1 MISDKIKS
9 ILKTIPTDPG
19 VYRYYDDK
27 GEIIYVGKA
36 KNLKRRVHSYFN
48 KQQQSRKVSV
58 LVSRIADIRFTVVNS
73 EMEALLL
80 ENNFIKQYKP
90 RYNILLKDDKTYPWI
105 CIKNERFPRVF
116 LTRKKVND
124 GSTYFG
130 PYPSVMTAKTLL
142 EMLRQ
147 LYPIRNCKLILK
159 EENIKNN
166 HYRPC
171 LEYHVGNCKAPCDG
185 SVDEEEYDSMIIN
198 IKKVIKGNIQEVL
211 RDMKSKMMAYA
222 AKLEFE
228 QAQVIKDKYDLLENY
243 HAKSVVCSNTAYD
256 MEVFSFEDADNSFY
270 VNYMKIVEGA
280 IIQSHSLEIK
290 RKLEESPEE
299 LLSIAI
305 VEIHQ
310 MNSDEEADAFD
321 ASLHEDCKDT
331 LNVSIDTEADALN
344 VSTIMQNAESK
355 INRNIKE
362 IIVPIELNINIEGV
376 RFTIP
381 QRGEKREILE
391 LSQRNAK
398 QYRLEVEKLRTLVD
412 PERHTKRILSQM
424 KEDLKL
430 PVLPEV
436 IECFDNSN
444 FQGDYAVAAMTQFV
458 NAKPNKSGYR
468 HFNIKTV
475 EGPNDFAS
483 MEEIIYRRYSRLLNE
498 NQRLPDLIVVDGG
511 KGQLSSA
518 VKILQQL
525 GLYGKISIIGIAEK
539 LEEIYFPGDSIP
551 LYIDK
556 RSETLKVIQH
566 IRDEAHRFGIT
577 HHRKKFEKGFI
588 HSELNDIK
596 GIGKQT
602 AEKLM
607 LELKSVK
614 NIKDASLETLEGIIG
629 KAKAKIVWEYYWSTK
644 NVH

>member
-1 MISDKIKS
+1 MTISDKIKS

-58 LVSRIADIRFTVVNS
+58 LVSRIDDIRFTVVNS

-105 CIKNERFPRVF
+105 CIKNEKFPRVF

-147 LYPIRNCKLILK
+147 LYPIRNCKLILRQ
-159 EENIKNN
+159 ENINN
-166 HYRPC
+166 GHYRPC
-171 LEYHVGNCKAPCDG
+171 LEYHIGNCKAPCDG
-185 SVDEEEYDSMIIN
+185 SISEDDYNEMIYN
-198 IKKVIKGNIQEVL
+198 VKKVIKGNIQEVL
-211 RDMKSKMMAYA
+211 RDMKSKMMAHA

-228 QAQVIKDKYDLLENY
+228 QAQDIKDKYDLLENY
-243 HAKSVVCSNTAYD
+243 HAKSVVCSNTAHD
-256 MEVFSFEDADNSFY
+256 MEVFSFEDADASFY
-270 VNYMKIVEGA
+270 INYMKIVEGA

-290 RKLEESPEE
+290 RKLEETPEE
-299 LLSIAI
+299 LLSMAI
-305 VEIHQ
+305 IEIHQ
-310 MNSDEEADAFD
+310 MNAGTDSDTD
-321 ASLHEDCKDT
+321 SH
-331 LNVSIDTEADALN
+331 
-344 VSTIMQNAESK
+344 
-355 INRNIKE
+355 INKGKKNRE
-362 IIVPIELNINIEGV
+362 IIVPIELDIDIEGV
-376 RFTIP
+376 RFTVP
-381 QRGEKREILE
+381 QRGEKFEILE

-398 QYRLEVEKLRTLVD
+398 QYRLEMEKLRTLVD
-412 PERHTKRILSQM
+412 PERHTKRILNQM

-525 GLYGKISIIGIAEK
+525 GLFGKISIIGIAEK

-596 GIGKQT
+596 GIGKPT

-614 NIKDASLETLEGIIG
+614 NIKEASIETLEAIVG
-629 KAKAKIVWEYYWSTK
+629 KAKAKIVWEYFRSI
-644 NVH
+644 

>member
-1 MISDKIKS
+1 MNDKVKS

-19 VYRYYDDK
+19 VYRYYDEK

-36 KNLKRRVHSYFN
+36 KNLKRRVSSYFN
-48 KQQQSRKVSV
+48 KQQQSGKVKV
-58 LVSRIADIRFTVVNS
+58 LVSRIADIKFTVVNN

-105 CIKNERFPRVF
+105 CVKNERFPRVF

-124 GSTYFG
+124 GSIYFG

-159 EENIKNN
+159 EEYINN
-166 HYRPC
+166 GHYRPC
-171 LEYHVGNCKAPCDG
+171 LEYHIGNCKAPCDG
-185 SVDEEEYDSMIIN
+185 SISEDDYRQMILN
-198 IKKVIKGNIQEVL
+198 VKKVIKGNIHEVL
-211 RDMKSKMMAYA
+211 KDMKTQMMDHASR
-222 AKLEFE
+222 LEFE
-228 QAQVIKDKYDLLENY
+228 KAQVIKDKYDLLENY
-243 HAKSVVCSNTAYD
+243 HAKSVVCSNTIFD
-256 MEVFSFEDADNSFY
+256 IEVFSFEDAGNSFY

-280 IIQSHSLEIK
+280 IIQSHSFEIK
-290 RKLEESPEE
+290 RKLDETAEE
-299 LLSIAI
+299 LMSIAI
-305 VEIHQ
+305 IEVRQ
-310 MNSDEEADAFD
+310 M
-321 ASLHEDCKDT
+321 
-331 LNVSIDTEADALN
+331 
-344 VSTIMQNAESK
+344 MES
-355 INRNIKE
+355 RNIKE
-362 IIVPIELNINIEGV
+362 IIVPVELDINIEGV
-376 RFTIP
+376 KFTVP
-381 QRGEKREILE
+381 QRGEKLDILQ

-398 QYRLEVEKLRTLVD
+398 QYRIETEKLRTLVD
-412 PERHTKRILSQM
+412 PERHTKRILNQM
-424 KEDLKL
+424 KDDLNL
-430 PVLPEV
+430 PVIPEV

-444 FQGDYAVAAMTQFV
+444 FHGDYAVAAMTQFV

-483 MEEIIYRRYSRLLNE
+483 MEEIIYRRYKRLLDE
-498 NQRLPDLIVVDGG
+498 EQRLPDLIVVDGG

-525 GLYGKISIIGIAEK
+525 ELYGKISIIGIAEK

-607 LELKSVK
+607 LELKSVN
-614 NIKDASLETLEGIIG
+614 NIKDASLESLEKIVG
-629 KAKAKIVWEYYWSTK
+629 KAKAKIVWEYFNKTSAE
-644 NVH
+644 

>member
-58 LVSRIADIRFTVVNS
+58 LVSRIDDIRFTVVNS

-105 CIKNERFPRVF
+105 CIKNEKFPRVF

-124 GSTYFG
+124 GSIYFG

-147 LYPIRNCKLILK
+147 LYPIRNCKLILRQ
-159 EENIKNN
+159 ENIKNG

-171 LEYHVGNCKAPCDG
+171 LEYHIGNCKAPCDG
-185 SVDEEEYDSMIIN
+185 SVSEDDYNEMIYN
-198 IKKVIKGNIQEVL
+198 VKKVIKGNIQEVL
-211 RDMKSKMMAYA
+211 RDMKSKMMAHA

-228 QAQVIKDKYDLLENY
+228 QAQAIKDKYDLLENY
-243 HAKSVVCSNTAYD
+243 HAKSVVCSNTAHD
-256 MEVFSFEDADNSFY
+256 MEVFSFEDADASFY
-270 VNYMKIVEGA
+270 INYMKIVEGA

-290 RKLEESPEE
+290 RKLEETPEE
-299 LLSIAI
+299 LLSMAI
-305 VEIHQ
+305 IEIHQ
-310 MNSDEEADAFD
+310 MNAGTDSDTD
-321 ASLHEDCKDT
+321 SH
-331 LNVSIDTEADALN
+331 
-344 VSTIMQNAESK
+344 
-355 INRNIKE
+355 INKGKKNRE
-362 IIVPIELNINIEGV
+362 IIVPIELDIDIEGV
-376 RFTIP
+376 RFTVP
-381 QRGEKREILE
+381 QRGEKFEILE

-398 QYRLEVEKLRTLVD
+398 QYRLEMEKLRTLVD
-412 PERHTKRILSQM
+412 PERHTKRILNQM

-525 GLYGKISIIGIAEK
+525 GLFGKISIIGIAEK

-614 NIKDASLETLEGIIG
+614 NIKEASIETLEAIVG
-629 KAKAKIVWEYYWSTK
+629 KAKAKIVWNYFQE
-644 NVH
+644 NNL

>member
-1 MISDKIKS
+1 MNNSDKIKS

-36 KNLKRRVHSYFN
+36 KNLKRRVSSYFN
-48 KQQQSRKVSV
+48 KQQSGKVKV
-58 LVSRIADIRFTVVNS
+58 LVSRIADIKFIVVDN

-80 ENNFIKQYKP
+80 ENNMIKQYKP
-90 RYNILLKDDKTYPWI
+90 RYNIMLKDDKTYPWI
-105 CIKNERFPRVF
+105 CVKNERFPRVY

-124 GSTYFG
+124 GSIYFG
-130 PYPSVMTAKTLL
+130 PYPSVMTARTLL

-159 EENIKNN
+159 EENINN
-166 HYRPC
+166 GHYRPC
-171 LEYHVGNCKAPCDG
+171 LEYHIGNCKAPCDG
-185 SVDEEEYDSMIIN
+185 SISEDDYREMIQN
-198 IKKVIKGNIQEVL
+198 IKRVIKGNIHEVL
-211 RDMKSKMMAYA
+211 KDMKAQMMDHASR
-222 AKLEFE
+222 LEFE
-228 QAQVIKDKYDLLENY
+228 QAQVIKDKYDILENY
-243 HAKSVVCSNTAYD
+243 HAKSVVCSNSLFD
-256 MEVFSFEDADNSFY
+256 MEVFSYEDADNSFY

-280 IIQSHSLEIK
+280 IIQSHSFELK
-290 RKLEESPEE
+290 RKLDESVEE
-299 LLSIAI
+299 LLSMAI
-305 VEIHQ
+305 VEIRQ
-310 MNSDEEADAFD
+310 M
-321 ASLHEDCKDT
+321 
-331 LNVSIDTEADALN
+331 
-344 VSTIMQNAESK
+344 MESH
-355 INRNIKE
+355 NIKE
-362 IIVPIELNINIEGV
+362 IIVSTELDIKLEGV
-376 RFTIP
+376 KFTIP
-381 QRGEKREILE
+381 QRGEKLDILE

-398 QYRLEVEKLRTLVD
+398 QYRLDTEKLRTLVD
-412 PERHTKRILSQM
+412 PERHTKRILNQM
-424 KEDLKL
+424 KDDLNL

-483 MEEIIYRRYSRLLNE
+483 MEEIIYRRYKRLLDE
-498 NQRLPDLIVVDGG
+498 EQRLPDLIVVDGG

-525 GLYGKISIIGIAEK
+525 GLFGKISIIGIAEK

-577 HHRKKFEKGFI
+577 HHRKKFEKGFL

-614 NIKDASLETLEGIIG
+614 NIKEASLETLENIIG
-629 KAKAKIVWEYYWSTK
+629 KAKAKIVKEYFDKPSAE
-644 NVH
+644 

>member
-1 MISDKIKS
+1 MRLYVRLYKNMNIADKIKS

-19 VYRYYDDK
+19 VYQYFDDK

-36 KNLKRRVHSYFN
+36 KNLKRRVSSYFN
-48 KQQQSRKVSV
+48 KQQQSGKVKV
-58 LVSRIADIRFTVVNS
+58 LVSRIDDIKFTVVAN

-105 CIKNERFPRVF
+105 CVKNERFPRVF

-124 GSTYFG
+124 GSIYFG

-142 EMLRQ
+142 EILRQ
-147 LYPIRNCKLILK
+147 LYPIRNCKLVLK
-159 EENIKNN
+159 EENIRNG

-171 LEYHVGNCKAPCDG
+171 LEYHIGNCKAPCDG
-185 SVDEEEYDSMIIN
+185 SIDEEEYREMILN
-198 IKKVIKGNIQEVL
+198 VKKVIKGNINEVL
-211 RDMKSKMMAYA
+211 RDMKSQMMAHA

-243 HAKSVVCSNTAYD
+243 HAKSVVCSNTIFD
-256 MEVFSFEDADNSFY
+256 MEVFSFDDTGASFY

-280 IIQSHSLEIK
+280 IIQSHSIEMK
-290 RKLEESPEE
+290 RKLDETPEE

-310 MNSDEEADAFD
+310 M
-321 ASLHEDCKDT
+321 
-331 LNVSIDTEADALN
+331 
-344 VSTIMQNAESK
+344 MES
-355 INRNIKE
+355 NNIKE
-362 IIVPIELNINIEGV
+362 ILVPIELDIKIEGV
-376 RFTIP
+376 RFTVP
-381 QRGEKREILE
+381 QRGEKYEILE
-391 LSQRNAK
+391 LSRRNAK
-398 QYRLEVEKLRTLVD
+398 QYRLETEKLKTLVD
-412 PERHTKRILSQM
+412 PERHTKRILNQM
-424 KEDLKL
+424 KEDLRL

-483 MEEIIYRRYSRLLNE
+483 MEEILYRRYSRLLNE

-518 VKILQQL
+518 VKVLQKL

-577 HHRKKFEKGFI
+577 HHRKKFEKGFL

-614 NIKDASLETLEGIIG
+614 NIKEADLETLEKIIG
-629 KAKAKIVWEYYWSTK
+629 KAKGKVVWEYFRT
-644 NVH
+644 NPVR

>member
-9 ILKTIPTDPG
+9 ILKTIPNDPG
-19 VYRYYDDK
+19 VYQYFDEK

-36 KNLKRRVHSYFN
+36 KNLKRRVSSYFN

-58 LVSRIADIRFTVVNS
+58 LVSRIADIKFTVVAN

-105 CIKNERFPRVF
+105 CIKNEKFPRVF

-124 GSTYFG
+124 GSIYFG

-147 LYPIRNCKLILK
+147 LYPIRNCKLILRQ
-159 EENIKNN
+159 ENIKNG

-171 LEYHVGNCKAPCDG
+171 LEYHIGNCKAPCDG
-185 SVDEEEYDSMIIN
+185 SISEDDYNEMIHN
-198 IKKVIKGNIQEVL
+198 VKKVIKGNIQEVL
-211 RDMKSKMMAYA
+211 RDMKSQMMAHA

-243 HAKSVVCSNTAYD
+243 HAKSVVCSNTAHD
-256 MEVFSFEDADNSFY
+256 MEVFSFEDADASFY
-270 VNYMKIVEGA
+270 INYMKIVEGA
-280 IIQSHSLEIK
+280 IIQSHSIEMK
-290 RKLEESPEE
+290 RKLDETPEE

-310 MNSDEEADAFD
+310 M
-321 ASLHEDCKDT
+321 
-331 LNVSIDTEADALN
+331 
-344 VSTIMQNAESK
+344 MES
-355 INRNIKE
+355 NNIKE
-362 IIVPIELNINIEGV
+362 IIVPIDIDIKIEGV
-376 RFTIP
+376 KFTIP
-381 QRGEKREILE
+381 QRGEKFEILE

-412 PERHTKRILSQM
+412 PERHTKRILNQM
-424 KEDLKL
+424 KEDLRL

-525 GLYGKISIIGIAEK
+525 GLFGKISIIGIAEK

-614 NIKDASLETLEGIIG
+614 NIKEASLETLEKIIG
-629 KAKAKIVWEYYWSTK
+629 KAKAKVVWEYF
-644 NVH
+644 NN

>member
-1 MISDKIKS
+1 MTISDKIKS

-90 RYNILLKDDKTYPWI
+90 RYNILLKDDKTYPWV
-105 CIKNERFPRVF
+105 CIKNEKFPRVF

-130 PYPSVMTAKTLL
+130 PYPSVITAKTLL

-147 LYPIRNCKLILK
+147 LYPIRNCKLILRQ
-159 EENIKNN
+159 ENINN
-166 HYRPC
+166 GHYRPC
-171 LEYHVGNCKAPCDG
+171 LEYHIGNCKAPCDG
-185 SVDEEEYDSMIIN
+185 SISEDDYNEMIYN
-198 IKKVIKGNIQEVL
+198 VKKVIKGNIQEVL
-211 RDMKSKMMAYA
+211 RDMKSKMMAHA

-243 HAKSVVCSNTAYD
+243 HAKSVVCSNTAHD
-256 MEVFSFEDADNSFY
+256 MEVFSFEDADASFY
-270 VNYMKIVEGA
+270 INYMKIVEGA

-290 RKLEESPEE
+290 RKLEETPEE
-299 LLSIAI
+299 LLSMAI
-305 VEIHQ
+305 IEIHQ
-310 MNSDEEADAFD
+310 MNAGTDSDTD
-321 ASLHEDCKDT
+321 SH
-331 LNVSIDTEADALN
+331 
-344 VSTIMQNAESK
+344 
-355 INRNIKE
+355 INKGKKNRE
-362 IIVPIELNINIEGV
+362 IIIPIELDINIEGV
-376 RFTIP
+376 RFTVP
-381 QRGEKREILE
+381 QRGEKFEILE

-398 QYRLEVEKLRTLVD
+398 QYRLEMEKLRTLVD
-412 PERHTKRILSQM
+412 PERHTKRILNQM

-525 GLYGKISIIGIAEK
+525 GLFGKISIIGIAEK

-614 NIKDASLETLEGIIG
+614 NIKEASIETLESIVG
-629 KAKAKIVWEYYWSTK
+629 KAKAKIVWEHFK
-644 NVH
+644 GVL

>member
-1 MISDKIKS
+1 MNNSDKIKS

-36 KNLKRRVHSYFN
+36 KNLKRRVSSYFN
-48 KQQQSRKVSV
+48 KQQSGKVKV
-58 LVSRIADIRFTVVNS
+58 LVSRIADIKFIVVDN

-80 ENNFIKQYKP
+80 ENNMIKQYKP
-90 RYNILLKDDKTYPWI
+90 RYNIMLKDDKTYPWI
-105 CIKNERFPRVF
+105 CVKNERFPRVY

-124 GSTYFG
+124 GSIYFG
-130 PYPSVMTAKTLL
+130 PYPSVMTARTLL

-159 EENIKNN
+159 EENINN
-166 HYRPC
+166 GHYRPC
-171 LEYHVGNCKAPCDG
+171 LEYHIGNCKAPCDG
-185 SVDEEEYDSMIIN
+185 SISEDDYREMIQN
-198 IKKVIKGNIQEVL
+198 IKRVIKGNIQEVL
-211 RDMKSKMMAYA
+211 KDMKAQMMDHASR
-222 AKLEFE
+222 LEFE
-228 QAQVIKDKYDLLENY
+228 QAQVIKDKYDILENY
-243 HAKSVVCSNTAYD
+243 HAKSVVCSNSLFD
-256 MEVFSFEDADNSFY
+256 MEVFSYEDAGNSFY

-280 IIQSHSLEIK
+280 IIQSHSFELK
-290 RKLEESPEE
+290 RKLDESVEE
-299 LLSIAI
+299 LLSMAI
-305 VEIHQ
+305 VEIRQ
-310 MNSDEEADAFD
+310 M
-321 ASLHEDCKDT
+321 
-331 LNVSIDTEADALN
+331 
-344 VSTIMQNAESK
+344 MESH
-355 INRNIKE
+355 NIKE
-362 IIVPIELNINIEGV
+362 IIVPTELDIKLEGV
-376 RFTIP
+376 KFTIP
-381 QRGEKREILE
+381 QRGEKLDILE
-391 LSQRNAK
+391 LSKRNAK
-398 QYRLEVEKLRTLVD
+398 QYRLDTEKLRTLVD
-412 PERHTKRILSQM
+412 PERHTKRILNQM
-424 KEDLKL
+424 KDDLNL

-483 MEEIIYRRYSRLLNE
+483 MEEIIYRRYKRLLDE
-498 NQRLPDLIVVDGG
+498 EQRLPDLIVVDGG

-525 GLYGKISIIGIAEK
+525 GLFGKISIIGIAEK

-577 HHRKKFEKGFI
+577 HHRKKFEKGFL

-614 NIKDASLETLEGIIG
+614 NIKEASLETLEKIVG
-629 KAKAKIVWEYYWSTK
+629 KAKAGIIYNYFR
-644 NVH
+644 NL

>member
-1 MISDKIKS
+1 MNDKIKS

-19 VYRYYDDK
+19 VYRYYDEKD
-27 GEIIYVGKA
+27 EIIYVGKA
-36 KNLKRRVHSYFN
+36 KNLKRRVSSYFN
-48 KQQQSRKVSV
+48 KQQQSGKVKV
-58 LVSRIADIRFTVVNS
+58 LVSRIADIKFTVVNN

-105 CIKNERFPRVF
+105 CVKNERFPRVF

-124 GSTYFG
+124 GSIYFG
-130 PYPSVMTAKTLL
+130 PYPSVTVAKTFL
-142 EMLRQ
+142 EMLRK

-159 EENIKNN
+159 EEHIYNG

-171 LEYHVGNCKAPCDG
+171 LEYHIGNCKAPCDG
-185 SVDEEEYDSMIIN
+185 SISEEDYRQMILN
-198 IKKVIKGNIQEVL
+198 VKKVIKGNIQEVL
-211 RDMKSKMMAYA
+211 KDMKAQMMEHASR
-222 AKLEFE
+222 LEFE

-243 HAKSVVCSNTAYD
+243 HAKSVVCSNTIFD
-256 MEVFSFEDADNSFY
+256 IEVFSYEDAGNSFY

-280 IIQSHSLEIK
+280 IIQSHSFEIK
-290 RKLEESPEE
+290 RKLDETAEE
-299 LLSIAI
+299 LMSIAI
-305 VEIHQ
+305 IEVRQ
-310 MNSDEEADAFD
+310 M
-321 ASLHEDCKDT
+321 
-331 LNVSIDTEADALN
+331 
-344 VSTIMQNAESK
+344 MESH
-355 INRNIKE
+355 NIKE
-362 IIVPIELNINIEGV
+362 IIVPIDLDIKLEGV
-376 RFTIP
+376 KFTVP
-381 QRGEKREILE
+381 QRGEKLDILQ

-398 QYRLEVEKLRTLVD
+398 QYRIETEKLRTLVD
-412 PERHTKRILSQM
+412 PERHTKRILNQM
-424 KEDLKL
+424 KDDLNL

-444 FQGDYAVAAMTQFV
+444 FHGDYAVAAMTQFV

-483 MEEIIYRRYSRLLNE
+483 MEEIIYRRYRRLLDE
-498 NQRLPDLIVVDGG
+498 EQRLPDLIVVDGG

-525 GLYGKISIIGIAEK
+525 GLFGKISIIGIAEK

-614 NIKDASLETLEGIIG
+614 NIKEASLEILEKIVG
-629 KAKAKIVWEYYWSTK
+629 KAKAKIVKEYFDKAS
-644 NVH
+644 VE

>member
-1 MISDKIKS
+1 MNISDKIKS

-36 KNLKRRVHSYFN
+36 KNLKRRVSSYFN
-48 KQQQSRKVSV
+48 KQQSGKVKV
-58 LVSRIADIRFTVVNS
+58 LVSRIADIKFIVVDN

-80 ENNFIKQYKP
+80 ENNMIKQYKP
-90 RYNILLKDDKTYPWI
+90 RYNIMLKDDKTYPWI
-105 CIKNERFPRVF
+105 CVKNERFPRVF

-124 GSTYFG
+124 GSIYFG
-130 PYPSVMTAKTLL
+130 PYPSVTVAKTFL
-142 EMLRQ
+142 EMLRK

-159 EENIKNN
+159 EENIYNG

-171 LEYHVGNCKAPCDG
+171 LEYHIGNCKAPCDG
-185 SVDEEEYDSMIIN
+185 SMSEEEYREMILN
-198 IKKVIKGNIQEVL
+198 VKKVIKGNIQEVL
-211 RDMKSKMMAYA
+211 KDMKAQMMDHASR
-222 AKLEFE
+222 LEFE
-228 QAQVIKDKYDLLENY
+228 QAQVIKDKYDILENY
-243 HAKSVVCSNTAYD
+243 HAKSVVCSNTIFD
-256 MEVFSFEDADNSFY
+256 IEVFSYEDAGNSFY

-280 IIQSHSLEIK
+280 IIQSHSFEIK
-290 RKLEESPEE
+290 RKLDETPEE
-299 LLSIAI
+299 LLSMAI
-305 VEIHQ
+305 VEVRQ
-310 MNSDEEADAFD
+310 M
-321 ASLHEDCKDT
+321 
-331 LNVSIDTEADALN
+331 
-344 VSTIMQNAESK
+344 MESH
-355 INRNIKE
+355 NIKE
-362 IIVPIELNINIEGV
+362 IIVPIDLDIKLDGV
-376 RFTIP
+376 KFTVP
-381 QRGEKREILE
+381 QRGEKLDILE
-391 LSQRNAK
+391 LSKRNAK
-398 QYRLEVEKLRTLVD
+398 QYRLDTEKLRTLVD
-412 PERHTKRILSQM
+412 PERHTKRILNQM
-424 KEDLKL
+424 KDDLRL
-430 PVLPEV
+430 PELPEV

-444 FQGDYAVAAMTQFV
+444 FQGDYAVAAMVQFV

-483 MEEIIYRRYSRLLNE
+483 MEEIVYRRYKRLLDE
-498 NQRLPDLIVVDGG
+498 GQRLPDLIVVDGG

-518 VKILQQL
+518 IKILRQL

-614 NIKDASLETLEGIIG
+614 NIKEADLETLEKIVG
-629 KAKAKIVWEYYWSTK
+629 KAKAKIVWEYF
-644 NVH
+644 NHQ

>member
-1 MISDKIKS
+1 MNDRITS
-9 ILKTIPTDPG
+9 ILKTIPTNPG

-36 KNLKRRVHSYFN
+36 KNLKRRVSSYFN
-48 KQQQSRKVSV
+48 KQQSGKVKV
-58 LVSRIADIRFTVVNS
+58 LVSRIADIKFIVVDN

-80 ENNFIKQYKP
+80 ENNMIKQYKP
-90 RYNILLKDDKTYPWI
+90 RYNIMLKDDKTYPWI
-105 CIKNERFPRVF
+105 CVKNERFPRVF

-124 GSTYFG
+124 GSIYFG
-130 PYPSVMTAKTLL
+130 PYPSVTVAKTFL
-142 EMLRQ
+142 EMLRK
-147 LYPIRNCKLILK
+147 LYPIRNCKLVLK
-159 EENIKNN
+159 EENIYNG

-171 LEYHVGNCKAPCDG
+171 LEYHIGNCKAPCDG
-185 SVDEEEYDSMIIN
+185 SMSEEEYREMILN
-198 IKKVIKGNIQEVL
+198 VKKVIKGNIQEVL
-211 RDMKSKMMAYA
+211 KDMKAQMMDHASR
-222 AKLEFE
+222 LEFE
-228 QAQVIKDKYDLLENY
+228 QAQVIKDKYDILENY
-243 HAKSVVCSNTAYD
+243 HAKSVVCSNTIFD
-256 MEVFSFEDADNSFY
+256 IEVFSYEDSGNSFY

-280 IIQSHSLEIK
+280 IIQSHSFEIK
-290 RKLEESPEE
+290 RKLDETPEE
-299 LLSIAI
+299 LLLMAI
-305 VEIHQ
+305 VEVRQ
-310 MNSDEEADAFD
+310 M
-321 ASLHEDCKDT
+321 
-331 LNVSIDTEADALN
+331 
-344 VSTIMQNAESK
+344 MESH
-355 INRNIKE
+355 NIKE
-362 IIVPIELNINIEGV
+362 IIVPIDLDIKLDGV
-376 RFTIP
+376 KFTVP
-381 QRGEKREILE
+381 QRGEKLDILE

-398 QYRLEVEKLRTLVD
+398 QYRIDTEKLRTLVD
-412 PERHTKRILSQM
+412 PERHTKRILNQM
-424 KEDLKL
+424 KEDLRL
-430 PVLPEV
+430 PELPEV

-444 FQGDYAVAAMTQFV
+444 FQGDYAVAAMVQFI

-483 MEEIIYRRYSRLLNE
+483 MEEIVYRRYKRLLDE
-498 NQRLPDLIVVDGG
+498 GQRLPDLIVVDGG

-518 VKILQQL
+518 IKILQQL

-577 HHRKKFEKGFI
+577 HHRKKFEKGFL

-614 NIKDASLETLEGIIG
+614 NIKEADLETLEKIVG
-629 KAKAKIVWEYYWSTK
+629 KAKAKIVWEYFEKT
-644 NVH
+644 

>member
-1 MISDKIKS
+1 MNDKIKS

-19 VYRYYDDK
+19 VYRYYDEKD
-27 GEIIYVGKA
+27 EIIYVGKA
-36 KNLKRRVHSYFN
+36 KNLKRRVSSYFN
-48 KQQQSRKVSV
+48 KQQHSGKVKV
-58 LVSRIADIRFTVVNS
+58 LVSRIADIKFTVVNN

-105 CIKNERFPRVF
+105 CVKNERFPRVF

-124 GSTYFG
+124 GSIYFG
-130 PYPSVMTAKTLL
+130 PYPSVTVAKTFL
-142 EMLRQ
+142 EMLRK

-159 EENIKNN
+159 EEHIYNG

-171 LEYHVGNCKAPCDG
+171 LEYHIGNCKAPCDG
-185 SVDEEEYDSMIIN
+185 SISEEDYRQMILN
-198 IKKVIKGNIQEVL
+198 VKKVIKGNIQEVL
-211 RDMKSKMMAYA
+211 KDMKAQMMEHASR
-222 AKLEFE
+222 LEFE

-243 HAKSVVCSNTAYD
+243 HAKSVVCSNTLFD
-256 MEVFSFEDADNSFY
+256 IEVFSYEDAGNSFY

-280 IIQSHSLEIK
+280 IIQSHSFEIK
-290 RKLEESPEE
+290 RKLDETAEE
-299 LLSIAI
+299 LMSIAI
-305 VEIHQ
+305 IEVRQ
-310 MNSDEEADAFD
+310 M
-321 ASLHEDCKDT
+321 
-331 LNVSIDTEADALN
+331 
-344 VSTIMQNAESK
+344 MESH
-355 INRNIKE
+355 NIKE
-362 IIVPIELNINIEGV
+362 IIVPIDLDIKLDGV
-376 RFTIP
+376 KFTVP
-381 QRGEKREILE
+381 QRGEKLDILQ

-398 QYRLEVEKLRTLVD
+398 QYRIETEKLRTLVD
-412 PERHTKRILSQM
+412 PERHTKRILNQM
-424 KEDLKL
+424 KDDLNL

-444 FQGDYAVAAMTQFV
+444 FHGDYAVAAMTQFV

-483 MEEIIYRRYSRLLNE
+483 MEEIIYRRYRRLLDE
-498 NQRLPDLIVVDGG
+498 EQRLPDLIVVDGG

-525 GLYGKISIIGIAEK
+525 GLFGKISIIGIAEK

-614 NIKDASLETLEGIIG
+614 NIKEASLETLEKIIG
-629 KAKAKIVWEYYWSTK
+629 KAKAKIVKEYFDKTSAE
-644 NVH
+644 

>member
-1 MISDKIKS
+1 MSISDKITS

-19 VYRYYDDK
+19 VYRYYDEK

-36 KNLKRRVHSYFN
+36 KNLKRRVSSYFN
-48 KQQQSRKVSV
+48 KQQSGKVKV
-58 LVSRIADIRFTVVNS
+58 LVSRIADIKFIVVDN

-80 ENNFIKQYKP
+80 ENNMIKQYKP
-90 RYNILLKDDKTYPWI
+90 RYNIMLKDDKTYPWI
-105 CIKNERFPRVF
+105 CVKNERFPRVF

-124 GSTYFG
+124 GSIYFG
-130 PYPSVMTAKTLL
+130 PYPSVTVAKTFL
-142 EMLRQ
+142 EMLRK
-147 LYPIRNCKLILK
+147 LYPIRNCKLVLK
-159 EENIKNN
+159 EENIYNG

-171 LEYHVGNCKAPCDG
+171 LEYHIGNCKAPCDG
-185 SVDEEEYDSMIIN
+185 SISEEEYREMILN
-198 IKKVIKGNIQEVL
+198 VKKVIKGNIQEVL
-211 RDMKSKMMAYA
+211 RDMKAKMMDHASR
-222 AKLEFE
+222 LEFE
-228 QAQVIKDKYDLLENY
+228 QAQVIKDKYDILENY
-243 HAKSVVCSNTAYD
+243 HARSVVCSNTLFD
-256 MEVFSFEDADNSFY
+256 IEVFSYEDAGNSFY

-280 IIQSHSLEIK
+280 IIQSHSFEIK
-290 RKLEESPEE
+290 RKLDESAEE
-299 LLSIAI
+299 LLSMAV
-305 VEIHQ
+305 VEVRQ
-310 MNSDEEADAFD
+310 M
-321 ASLHEDCKDT
+321 
-331 LNVSIDTEADALN
+331 
-344 VSTIMQNAESK
+344 MESH
-355 INRNIKE
+355 NIKE
-362 IIVPIELNINIEGV
+362 IIVPIDLDIKLDGV
-376 RFTIP
+376 RFTVP
-381 QRGEKREILE
+381 QRGEKLDILE

-398 QYRLEVEKLRTLVD
+398 QYRIDTEKLRTLVD
-412 PERHTKRILSQM
+412 PERHTKRILNQM
-424 KEDLKL
+424 KDDLRL
-430 PVLPEV
+430 PELPEV

-444 FQGDYAVAAMTQFV
+444 FQGDYAVAAMVQFV

-483 MEEIIYRRYSRLLNE
+483 MEEIVYRRYKRLLDE
-498 NQRLPDLIVVDGG
+498 GQRLPDLIVVDGG

-577 HHRKKFEKGFI
+577 HHRKKFEKGFL

-614 NIKDASLETLEGIIG
+614 NIKEADLETLEKVVG
-629 KAKAKIVWEYYWSTK
+629 KAKAKIVWEYF
-644 NVH
+644 NHE

>member
-19 VYRYYDDK
+19 VYQYFDEK

-36 KNLKRRVHSYFN
+36 KNLKRRVSSYFN

-58 LVSRIADIRFTVVNS
+58 LVSRIADIKFTVVAN

-105 CIKNERFPRVF
+105 CVKNERFPRVF

-124 GSTYFG
+124 GSIYFG

-159 EENIKNN
+159 EENINN
-166 HYRPC
+166 GHYRPC
-171 LEYHVGNCKAPCDG
+171 LEYHIGNCKAPCDG
-185 SVDEEEYDSMIIN
+185 SIDEEEYREMIHN
-198 IKKVIKGNIQEVL
+198 VKKVIKGNINEVL
-211 RDMKSKMMAYA
+211 RDMKSQMMAYA

-243 HAKSVVCSNTAYD
+243 HAKSVVCSNTIFD
-256 MEVFSFEDADNSFY
+256 MEVFSFEDADASFY

-280 IIQSHSLEIK
+280 IIQSHSFEIK
-290 RKLEESPEE
+290 RKLEETAEE

-310 MNSDEEADAFD
+310 MMENS
-321 ASLHEDCKDT
+321 
-331 LNVSIDTEADALN
+331 
-344 VSTIMQNAESK
+344 
-355 INRNIKE
+355 NIKE
-362 IIVPIELNINIEGV
+362 ILVPIDIDIKIEGV
-376 RFTIP
+376 KFTVP
-381 QRGEKREILE
+381 QRGERFEILE
-391 LSQRNAK
+391 LSRRNAK
-398 QYRLEVEKLRTLVD
+398 QYRLETEKLKTLVD
-412 PERHTKRILSQM
+412 PERHMKRILNQM
-424 KEDLKL
+424 KEDLRL

-475 EGPNDFAS
+475 QGPNDFAS

-525 GLYGKISIIGIAEK
+525 GLFGKISIIGIAEK

-614 NIKDASLETLEGIIG
+614 NIKEADLETLEKIIG
-629 KAKAKIVWEYYWSTK
+629 KAKAKVVWEYFQK
-644 NVH
+644 P

>member
-1 MISDKIKS
+1 MTISDKIKS
-9 ILKTIPTDPG
+9 ILKTIPTDSG

-58 LVSRIADIRFTVVNS
+58 LVSRIDDIRFTVVNS

-105 CIKNERFPRVF
+105 CIKNEKFPRVF

-147 LYPIRNCKLILK
+147 LYPIRNCKLILRQ
-159 EENIKNN
+159 ENIKNG

-171 LEYHVGNCKAPCDG
+171 LEYHIGNCKAPCDG
-185 SVDEEEYDSMIIN
+185 SISEDDYNEMIYN
-198 IKKVIKGNIQEVL
+198 VKKVIKGNIQEVL
-211 RDMKSKMMAYA
+211 RDMKSKMMAHA

-228 QAQVIKDKYDLLENY
+228 QAQDIKDKYDLLENY
-243 HAKSVVCSNTAYD
+243 HAKSVVCSNTAHD
-256 MEVFSFEDADNSFY
+256 MEVFYFEDADASFY
-270 VNYMKIVEGA
+270 INYMKIVEGA

-290 RKLEESPEE
+290 RKLEETPEE
-299 LLSIAI
+299 LLSMAI
-305 VEIHQ
+305 IEIHQ
-310 MNSDEEADAFD
+310 MNAGTDSDTD
-321 ASLHEDCKDT
+321 SH
-331 LNVSIDTEADALN
+331 
-344 VSTIMQNAESK
+344 
-355 INRNIKE
+355 INKGKKNRE
-362 IIVPIELNINIEGV
+362 IIVPIELDIDIEGV
-376 RFTIP
+376 RFTVP
-381 QRGEKREILE
+381 QRGEKFEILE

-398 QYRLEVEKLRTLVD
+398 QYRLEMEKLRTLVD
-412 PERHTKRILSQM
+412 PERHTKRILNQM

-525 GLYGKISIIGIAEK
+525 GLFGKISIIGIAEK

-614 NIKDASLETLEGIIG
+614 NIKEASIETLEAIVG
-629 KAKAKIVWEYYWSTK
+629 KAKAKIVWEYFQE
-644 NVH
+644 NNL

>member
-1 MISDKIKS
+1 MISDRITS

-36 KNLKRRVHSYFN
+36 KNLKRRVSSYFN
-48 KQQQSRKVSV
+48 KQQQSGKVKV
-58 LVSRIADIRFTVVNS
+58 LVSRIADIKFTVVNN

-105 CIKNERFPRVF
+105 CVKNERFPRVF

-124 GSTYFG
+124 GSIYFG

-142 EMLRQ
+142 EILRQ

-159 EENIKNN
+159 EEHIYNG

-171 LEYHVGNCKAPCDG
+171 LEYHIGNCKAPCDG
-185 SVDEEEYDSMIIN
+185 SISEEDYRQMILN
-198 IKKVIKGNIQEVL
+198 VKKVIKGNIKEVL
-211 RDMKSKMMAYA
+211 TDMKAQMMDHASR
-222 AKLEFE
+222 LEFE

-243 HAKSVVCSNTAYD
+243 HAKSVVCSNSIFD
-256 MEVFSFEDADNSFY
+256 IEVFSYEDAENSFY

-280 IIQSHSLEIK
+280 IIQSHSFEIK
-290 RKLEESPEE
+290 RKLDESPEE
-299 LLSIAI
+299 LMSMAI
-305 VEIHQ
+305 VEVRQ
-310 MNSDEEADAFD
+310 M
-321 ASLHEDCKDT
+321 
-331 LNVSIDTEADALN
+331 
-344 VSTIMQNAESK
+344 MESH
-355 INRNIKE
+355 NIKE
-362 IIVPIELNINIEGV
+362 IIVPIELDIKLDGV
-376 RFTIP
+376 KFTVP
-381 QRGEKREILE
+381 QRGEKLDILQ

-398 QYRLEVEKLRTLVD
+398 QHRIETEKLRTLVD
-412 PERHTKRILSQM
+412 PERHTKRILNQM
-424 KEDLKL
+424 KDDLNL

-458 NAKPNKSGYR
+458 NARPNKSGYR

-483 MEEIIYRRYSRLLNE
+483 MEEIIYRRYRRLLDE
-498 NQRLPDLIVVDGG
+498 EQRLPDLIVVDGG

-525 GLYGKISIIGIAEK
+525 GLFGKISIIGIAEK

-614 NIKDASLETLEGIIG
+614 NIKEADLETLERIVG
-629 KAKAKIVWEYYWSTK
+629 KAKAKIVKEYFDKTSAE
-644 NVH
+644 

>member
-1 MISDKIKS
+1 MNDKITS

-19 VYRYYDDK
+19 VYRYYDEK

-36 KNLKRRVHSYFN
+36 KNLKRRVSSYFN
-48 KQQQSRKVSV
+48 KQQSGKVKV
-58 LVSRIADIRFTVVNS
+58 LVSRIADIKFIVVDN

-80 ENNFIKQYKP
+80 ENNMIKQYKP
-90 RYNILLKDDKTYPWI
+90 RYNIMLKDDKTYPWI
-105 CIKNERFPRVF
+105 CVKNERFPRVF

-124 GSTYFG
+124 GSIYFG
-130 PYPSVMTAKTLL
+130 PYPSVTVAKTFL
-142 EMLRQ
+142 EMLRK
-147 LYPIRNCKLILK
+147 LYPIRNCKLVLK
-159 EENIKNN
+159 EENIYNG

-171 LEYHVGNCKAPCDG
+171 LEYHIGNCKAPCDG
-185 SVDEEEYDSMIIN
+185 SISEEEYREMILN
-198 IKKVIKGNIQEVL
+198 VKKVIKGNIQEVL
-211 RDMKSKMMAYA
+211 RDMKAQMMDHASR
-222 AKLEFE
+222 LEFE
-228 QAQVIKDKYDLLENY
+228 QAQVIKDKYDILENY
-243 HAKSVVCSNTAYD
+243 HARSVVCSNTLFD
-256 MEVFSFEDADNSFY
+256 IEVFSYEDAGNSFY

-280 IIQSHSLEIK
+280 IIQSHSFEIK
-290 RKLEESPEE
+290 RKLDESAEE
-299 LLSIAI
+299 LLSMAV
-305 VEIHQ
+305 VEVRQ
-310 MNSDEEADAFD
+310 M
-321 ASLHEDCKDT
+321 
-331 LNVSIDTEADALN
+331 
-344 VSTIMQNAESK
+344 MESH
-355 INRNIKE
+355 NIKE
-362 IIVPIELNINIEGV
+362 IIVPIDLDIKLDGV
-376 RFTIP
+376 RFTVP
-381 QRGEKREILE
+381 QRGEKLDILE

-398 QYRLEVEKLRTLVD
+398 QYRIDTEKLRTLVD
-412 PERHTKRILSQM
+412 PERHTKRILNQM
-424 KEDLKL
+424 KDDLRL
-430 PVLPEV
+430 PELPEV

-444 FQGDYAVAAMTQFV
+444 FQGDYAVAAMVQFV

-483 MEEIIYRRYSRLLNE
+483 MEEIVYRRYKRLLDE
-498 NQRLPDLIVVDGG
+498 GQRLPDLIVVDGG

-614 NIKDASLETLEGIIG
+614 NIKEADLETLEKIVG
-629 KAKAKIVWEYYWSTK
+629 KAKAKIVWEYF
-644 NVH
+644 NHE

>member
-1 MISDKIKS
+1 MSISDKITS

-36 KNLKRRVHSYFN
+36 KNLKRRVSSYFN
-48 KQQQSRKVSV
+48 KQQSGKVKV
-58 LVSRIADIRFTVVNS
+58 LVSRIADIKFIVVDN

-80 ENNFIKQYKP
+80 ENNMIKQYKP
-90 RYNILLKDDKTYPWI
+90 RYNIMLKDDKTYPWI
-105 CIKNERFPRVF
+105 CVKNERFPRVF

-124 GSTYFG
+124 GSIYFG
-130 PYPSVMTAKTLL
+130 PYPSVTVAKTFL
-142 EMLRQ
+142 EMLRK
-147 LYPIRNCKLILK
+147 LYPIRNCKLVLK
-159 EENIKNN
+159 EENIYNG

-171 LEYHVGNCKAPCDG
+171 LEYHIGNCKAPCDG
-185 SVDEEEYDSMIIN
+185 SMSEEEYREMILN
-198 IKKVIKGNIQEVL
+198 VKKVIKGNIQEVL
-211 RDMKSKMMAYA
+211 KDMKAQMMDHASR
-222 AKLEFE
+222 LEFE
-228 QAQVIKDKYDLLENY
+228 QAQVIKDKYDILENY
-243 HAKSVVCSNTAYD
+243 HAKSVVCSNTIFD
-256 MEVFSFEDADNSFY
+256 IEVFSYEDAGNSFY

-280 IIQSHSLEIK
+280 IIQSHSFEIK
-290 RKLEESPEE
+290 RKLDETPEE
-299 LLSIAI
+299 LLSMAI
-305 VEIHQ
+305 VEVRQ
-310 MNSDEEADAFD
+310 M
-321 ASLHEDCKDT
+321 
-331 LNVSIDTEADALN
+331 
-344 VSTIMQNAESK
+344 MESH
-355 INRNIKE
+355 NIKE
-362 IIVPIELNINIEGV
+362 IIVPIDLDIKLDGV
-376 RFTIP
+376 KFTVP
-381 QRGEKREILE
+381 QRGEKLDILE
-391 LSQRNAK
+391 LSKRNAK
-398 QYRLEVEKLRTLVD
+398 QYRLDTEKLRTLVD
-412 PERHTKRILSQM
+412 PERHTKRILNQM
-424 KEDLKL
+424 KDDLRL
-430 PVLPEV
+430 PELPEV

-444 FQGDYAVAAMTQFV
+444 FQGDYAVAAMVQFV

-483 MEEIIYRRYSRLLNE
+483 MEEIVYRRYKRLLDE
-498 NQRLPDLIVVDGG
+498 GQRLPDLIVVDGG

-518 VKILQQL
+518 IKILRQL

-614 NIKDASLETLEGIIG
+614 NIKEASLETLEKIVG
-629 KAKAKIVWEYYWSTK
+629 KAKAKIVLEYFTK
-644 NVH
+644 S

>member
-1 MISDKIKS
+1 MIFDKIKS

-19 VYRYYDDK
+19 VYRYYDEK

-36 KNLKRRVHSYFN
+36 KNLKRRVSSYFN
-48 KQQQSRKVSV
+48 KQQQSGKVKV
-58 LVSRIADIRFTVVNS
+58 LVSRIADIKFTVVNN

-105 CIKNERFPRVF
+105 CVKNERFPRVF

-124 GSTYFG
+124 GSIYFG

-159 EENIKNN
+159 EEYINN
-166 HYRPC
+166 GHYRPC
-171 LEYHVGNCKAPCDG
+171 LEYHIGNCKAPCDG
-185 SVDEEEYDSMIIN
+185 SVSEDDYRQMILN
-198 IKKVIKGNIQEVL
+198 VKKVIKGNIHEVL
-211 RDMKSKMMAYA
+211 KDMKTQMMDHASR
-222 AKLEFE
+222 LEFE
-228 QAQVIKDKYDLLENY
+228 KAQVIKDKYDLLENY
-243 HAKSVVCSNTAYD
+243 HAKSVVCSNTIFD
-256 MEVFSFEDADNSFY
+256 IEVFSFEDAGNSFY

-280 IIQSHSLEIK
+280 IIQSHSFEIK
-290 RKLEESPEE
+290 RKLDETAEE
-299 LLSIAI
+299 LMSIAI
-305 VEIHQ
+305 IEVRQ
-310 MNSDEEADAFD
+310 M
-321 ASLHEDCKDT
+321 
-331 LNVSIDTEADALN
+331 
-344 VSTIMQNAESK
+344 MES
-355 INRNIKE
+355 RNIKE
-362 IIVPIELNINIEGV
+362 IIVPVELDINIEGV
-376 RFTIP
+376 KFTVP
-381 QRGEKREILE
+381 QRGEKLDILQ

-398 QYRLEVEKLRTLVD
+398 QYRIETEKLRTLVD
-412 PERHTKRILSQM
+412 PERHTKRILNQM
-424 KEDLKL
+424 KDDLNL

-444 FQGDYAVAAMTQFV
+444 FHGDYAVAAMTQFV

-483 MEEIIYRRYSRLLNE
+483 MEEIIYRRYRRLLDE
-498 NQRLPDLIVVDGG
+498 GQRLPDLIVIDGG

-525 GLYGKISIIGIAEK
+525 ELYGKISIIGIAEK

-614 NIKDASLETLEGIIG
+614 NIKDASLESLEKIVG
-629 KAKAKIVWEYYWSTK
+629 KAKAKIVWEYFNKTSAE
-644 NVH
+644 

>member
-1 MISDKIKS
+1 MNDKIKS

-19 VYRYYDDK
+19 VYRYYDEK

-36 KNLKRRVHSYFN
+36 KNLKRRVSSYFN
-48 KQQQSRKVSV
+48 KQQQSGKVKV
-58 LVSRIADIRFTVVNS
+58 LVSRIADIKFTVVNN

-105 CIKNERFPRVF
+105 CVKNERFPRVF

-124 GSTYFG
+124 GSIYFG
-130 PYPSVMTAKTLL
+130 PYPSVTVAKTFL
-142 EMLRQ
+142 EMLRK
-147 LYPIRNCKLILK
+147 LYPIRNCKLVLK
-159 EENIKNN
+159 EEHIYNG

-171 LEYHVGNCKAPCDG
+171 LEYHIGNCKAPCDG
-185 SVDEEEYDSMIIN
+185 SMSEEDYRQMILN
-198 IKKVIKGNIQEVL
+198 VKKVIKGNIQEVL
-211 RDMKSKMMAYA
+211 KDMKAQMMDHASR
-222 AKLEFE
+222 LEFE

-243 HAKSVVCSNTAYD
+243 HAKSVVCSNTLFD
-256 MEVFSFEDADNSFY
+256 IEVFSYEDAGNSFY

-280 IIQSHSLEIK
+280 IIQSHSFEIK
-290 RKLEESPEE
+290 RKLDETAEE
-299 LLSIAI
+299 LMSIAI
-305 VEIHQ
+305 IEVRQ
-310 MNSDEEADAFD
+310 M
-321 ASLHEDCKDT
+321 
-331 LNVSIDTEADALN
+331 
-344 VSTIMQNAESK
+344 MESH
-355 INRNIKE
+355 NIKE
-362 IIVPIELNINIEGV
+362 IIVPIDLDIKLDGV
-376 RFTIP
+376 KFTVP
-381 QRGEKREILE
+381 QRGEKLDILQ

-398 QYRLEVEKLRTLVD
+398 QYRIETEKLRTLVD
-412 PERHTKRILSQM
+412 PERHTKRILNQM
-424 KEDLKL
+424 KDDLNL

-483 MEEIIYRRYSRLLNE
+483 MEEIIYRRYKRLLDE
-498 NQRLPDLIVVDGG
+498 EQRLPDLIVVDGG

-525 GLYGKISIIGIAEK
+525 GLFGKISIIGIAEK

-614 NIKDASLETLEGIIG
+614 NIKEASLETLENVIG
-629 KAKAKIVWEYYWSTK
+629 KAKAKIVKEYFDKTSAE
-644 NVH
+644 

>member
-1 MISDKIKS
+1 MISDKITS

-19 VYRYYDDK
+19 VYQYFDEK

-36 KNLKRRVHSYFN
+36 KNLKRRVSSYFN
-48 KQQQSRKVSV
+48 KQQQSGKVKV
-58 LVSRIADIRFTVVNS
+58 LVSRIADIKFIVVDN

-80 ENNFIKQYKP
+80 ENNLIKQYKP
-90 RYNILLKDDKTYPWI
+90 RYNIMLKDDKTYPWI
-105 CIKNERFPRVF
+105 CVKNEHFPRVF

-124 GSTYFG
+124 GSIYFG

-159 EENIKNN
+159 EENINKGY
-166 HYRPC
+166 YRPC
-171 LEYHVGNCKAPCDG
+171 LEYHIGNCKAPCDG
-185 SVDEEEYDSMIIN
+185 SINEDDYRQMILN
-198 IKKVIKGNIQEVL
+198 VKKVIKGNIQEVL
-211 RDMKSKMMAYA
+211 KDMKAQMMDHASR
-222 AKLEFE
+222 LEFE

-243 HAKSVVCSNTAYD
+243 HAKSVVCSSTIFD
-256 MEVFSFEDADNSFY
+256 IEVFSYEDAGNSFY

-280 IIQSHSLEIK
+280 IIQSHSFEIK
-290 RKLEESPEE
+290 RKLDESPEE
-299 LLSIAI
+299 LLSMAI
-305 VEIHQ
+305 VEIRQ
-310 MNSDEEADAFD
+310 MMYSN
-321 ASLHEDCKDT
+321 
-331 LNVSIDTEADALN
+331 
-344 VSTIMQNAESK
+344 
-355 INRNIKE
+355 NIKE
-362 IIVPIELNINIEGV
+362 IIVPIDLDIKLDGV

-381 QRGEKREILE
+381 QRGEKLDILQ

-398 QYRLEVEKLRTLVD
+398 QYRIETEKLRTLVD
-412 PERHTKRILSQM
+412 PERHTKRILNQM
-424 KEDLKL
+424 KDDLRL

-444 FQGDYAVAAMTQFV
+444 FQGDYAVAAMVQFV

-483 MEEIIYRRYSRLLNE
+483 MEEIIYRRYKRLLDE
-498 NQRLPDLIVVDGG
+498 SQRLPDLIVVDGG

-525 GLYGKISIIGIAEK
+525 DLYGKISIIGIAEK

-614 NIKDASLETLEGIIG
+614 NIKEASLETLENIIG
-629 KAKAKIVWEYYWSTK
+629 KAKAKIVKEYFDKTSAI
-644 NVH
+644 

>member
-19 VYRYYDDK
+19 VYQYFDEK

-36 KNLKRRVHSYFN
+36 KNLKRRVSSYFN
-48 KQQQSRKVSV
+48 KQQQSGKVKV
-58 LVSRIADIRFTVVNS
+58 LVSRIADIRFTVVNN

-105 CIKNERFPRVF
+105 CVKNERFPRVF

-124 GSTYFG
+124 GSIYFG
-130 PYPSVMTAKTLL
+130 PYPSVTVAKTFL
-142 EMLRQ
+142 EMLRK

-159 EENIKNN
+159 EENINN
-166 HYRPC
+166 GHYRPC
-171 LEYHVGNCKAPCDG
+171 LEYHIGNCKAPCDG
-185 SVDEEEYDSMIIN
+185 SMSEEDYRQMILN
-198 IKKVIKGNIQEVL
+198 VKKVIKGNIQEVL
-211 RDMKSKMMAYA
+211 KDMKNQMMDHASR
-222 AKLEFE
+222 LEFE
-228 QAQVIKDKYDLLENY
+228 QAQVIKDKYDILENY
-243 HAKSVVCSNTAYD
+243 HARSVVCSNTIFD
-256 MEVFSFEDADNSFY
+256 LEVFSYEDADSSFY

-280 IIQSHSLEIK
+280 IIQSHSFEIK
-290 RKLEESPEE
+290 RKLDETAEE
-299 LLSIAI
+299 LMSMAI
-305 VEIHQ
+305 VEVRQ
-310 MNSDEEADAFD
+310 MMECN
-321 ASLHEDCKDT
+321 H
-331 LNVSIDTEADALN
+331 
-344 VSTIMQNAESK
+344 
-355 INRNIKE
+355 IKE
-362 IIVPIELNINIEGV
+362 IIVPIELDIKLDGV
-376 RFTIP
+376 KFTIP
-381 QRGEKREILE
+381 QRGEKLEILE

-398 QYRLEVEKLRTLVD
+398 QYRIETEKLRTLVD
-412 PERHTKRILSQM
+412 PERHTKRVLNQM
-424 KEDLKL
+424 KDDLRL

-444 FQGDYAVAAMTQFV
+444 FQGDYAVAAMVQFV

-483 MEEIIYRRYSRLLNE
+483 MEEIIYRRYRRLLDE
-498 NQRLPDLIVVDGG
+498 GQRLPDLIVVDGG

-525 GLYGKISIIGIAEK
+525 DLYGKISIIGIAEK

-596 GIGKQT
+596 GIGKLT

-614 NIKDASLETLEGIIG
+614 NIKEASLETLEKIIG
-629 KAKAKIVWEYYWSTK
+629 KAKAKIVHEYFEK
-644 NVH
+644 

>member
-19 VYRYYDDK
+19 VYQYFDEK

-36 KNLKRRVHSYFN
+36 KNLKRRVSSYFN

-58 LVSRIADIRFTVVNS
+58 LVSRIADIKFTVVAN

-105 CIKNERFPRVF
+105 CIKNEKFPRVF

-124 GSTYFG
+124 GSIYFG
-130 PYPSVMTAKTLL
+130 PYPSVQTAKTLL

-159 EENIKNN
+159 EENIRNG

-171 LEYHVGNCKAPCDG
+171 LEYHIGNCKAPCDG
-185 SVDEEEYDSMIIN
+185 SIDEEEYREMIHN
-198 IKKVIKGNIQEVL
+198 VKKVIKGNINEVL
-211 RDMKSKMMAYA
+211 RDMKSQMMAHA

-228 QAQVIKDKYDLLENY
+228 QAQGIKDKYDLLENY
-243 HAKSVVCSNTAYD
+243 HAKSVVCSNTIFD
-256 MEVFSFEDADNSFY
+256 MEVFSFEDADASFY

-280 IIQSHSLEIK
+280 IIQSHSFEIK
-290 RKLEESPEE
+290 RKLEETAEE

-310 MNSDEEADAFD
+310 MMENS
-321 ASLHEDCKDT
+321 
-331 LNVSIDTEADALN
+331 
-344 VSTIMQNAESK
+344 
-355 INRNIKE
+355 NIKE
-362 IIVPIELNINIEGV
+362 ILVPIDIDIKIEGV
-376 RFTIP
+376 KFTVP
-381 QRGEKREILE
+381 QRGERFEILE
-391 LSQRNAK
+391 LSRRNAK
-398 QYRLEVEKLRTLVD
+398 QYRLETEKLKTLVD
-412 PERHTKRILSQM
+412 PERHTKRILNQM
-424 KEDLKL
+424 KEDLRL

-483 MEEIIYRRYSRLLNE
+483 MEEILYRRYSRLLNE

-614 NIKDASLETLEGIIG
+614 NIKEADLETLEKIIG
-629 KAKAKIVWEYYWSTK
+629 KAKGKVVWEYFRGK
-644 NVH
+644 

>member
-19 VYRYYDDK
+19 VYQYFDEK

-36 KNLKRRVHSYFN
+36 KNLKRRVSSYFN
-48 KQQQSRKVSV
+48 KQQQSGKVKV
-58 LVSRIADIRFTVVNS
+58 LVSRIADIRFTVVNN

-90 RYNILLKDDKTYPWI
+90 RYNIMLKDDKTYPWI
-105 CIKNERFPRVF
+105 CVKNERFPRVF
-116 LTRKKVND
+116 LTRKKIND
-124 GSTYFG
+124 GSIYFG
-130 PYPSVMTAKTLL
+130 PYPSVTVAKTFL
-142 EMLRQ
+142 EMLRK

-159 EENIKNN
+159 EEHIYNG

-171 LEYHVGNCKAPCDG
+171 LEYHIGNCKAPCDG
-185 SVDEEEYDSMIIN
+185 SMSEEDYRQMILN
-198 IKKVIKGNIQEVL
+198 VKKVIKGNIQEVL
-211 RDMKSKMMAYA
+211 KDMKAQMMDHASR
-222 AKLEFE
+222 LEFE

-243 HAKSVVCSNTAYD
+243 HAKSVVCSNTIFD
-256 MEVFSFEDADNSFY
+256 IEVFSYEDAGNSFY

-280 IIQSHSLEIK
+280 IIQSHSFEIK
-290 RKLEESPEE
+290 RKLDETAEE
-299 LLSIAI
+299 LMSIAI
-305 VEIHQ
+305 IEIRQ
-310 MNSDEEADAFD
+310 M
-321 ASLHEDCKDT
+321 
-331 LNVSIDTEADALN
+331 
-344 VSTIMQNAESK
+344 MESH
-355 INRNIKE
+355 NIKE
-362 IIVPIELNINIEGV
+362 IIVPIELDIKLDGV
-376 RFTIP
+376 KFTIP
-381 QRGEKREILE
+381 QRGEKLDILE

-398 QYRLEVEKLRTLVD
+398 QYRIETEKLRTLVD
-412 PERHTKRILSQM
+412 PERHTKRILNQM
-424 KEDLKL
+424 KDDLNL

-483 MEEIIYRRYSRLLNE
+483 MEEIIYRRYRRLLDE
-498 NQRLPDLIVVDGG
+498 EQRLPDLIVVDGG

-525 GLYGKISIIGIAEK
+525 GLFGKISIIGIAEK

-614 NIKDASLETLEGIIG
+614 NIKEASLETLEKIIG
-629 KAKAKIVWEYYWSTK
+629 KAKAKIVNEYFDKTSAE
-644 NVH
+644 

>member
-36 KNLKRRVHSYFN
+36 KNLKRRVSSYFN
-48 KQQQSRKVSV
+48 KNQSGKVKV
-58 LVSRIADIRFTVVNS
+58 LVSRIADIKFIVVDN

-80 ENNFIKQYKP
+80 ENNMIKQYKP
-90 RYNILLKDDKTYPWI
+90 RYNIMLKDDKTYPWI
-105 CIKNERFPRVF
+105 CVKNERFPRVY

-124 GSTYFG
+124 GSIYFG
-130 PYPSVMTAKTLL
+130 PYPSVMTARTLL

-159 EENIKNN
+159 EENIANG

-171 LEYHVGNCKAPCDG
+171 LEYHIGNCKAPCDG
-185 SVDEEEYDSMIIN
+185 SISEEEYREMIQN
-198 IKKVIKGNIQEVL
+198 IKRVIKGNIQEVL
-211 RDMKSKMMAYA
+211 KDMKAQMMDHASR
-222 AKLEFE
+222 LEFE
-228 QAQVIKDKYDLLENY
+228 QAQVIKDKYDILENY
-243 HAKSVVCSNTAYD
+243 HAKSVVCSNSLFD
-256 MEVFSFEDADNSFY
+256 MEVFSYEDAGNSFY

-280 IIQSHSLEIK
+280 IIQSHSFELK
-290 RKLEESPEE
+290 RKLDESVEE
-299 LLSIAI
+299 LLSMAI
-305 VEIHQ
+305 VEVRQ
-310 MNSDEEADAFD
+310 M
-321 ASLHEDCKDT
+321 
-331 LNVSIDTEADALN
+331 
-344 VSTIMQNAESK
+344 MESH
-355 INRNIKE
+355 NIKE
-362 IIVPIELNINIEGV
+362 IIVPTDLDIKLEGV
-376 RFTIP
+376 KFTIP
-381 QRGEKREILE
+381 QRGEKLDILE

-398 QYRLEVEKLRTLVD
+398 QYRLDTEKLRTLVD
-412 PERHTKRILSQM
+412 PERHTKRILNQM
-424 KEDLKL
+424 KEDLNL

-483 MEEIIYRRYSRLLNE
+483 MEEIIYRRYKRLLDE
-498 NQRLPDLIVVDGG
+498 EQRLPDLIVVDGG

-525 GLYGKISIIGIAEK
+525 GLFGKISIIGIAEK

-577 HHRKKFEKGFI
+577 HHRKKFEKGFL

-614 NIKDASLETLEGIIG
+614 NIKAASMETLEKIVG
-629 KAKAKIVWEYYWSTK
+629 KAKAKIVKEYFDKTSAE
-644 NVH
+644 

>member
-1 MISDKIKS
+1 MNDKVKS

-19 VYRYYDDK
+19 VYQYFDEK

-36 KNLKRRVHSYFN
+36 KNLKRRVSSYFN
-48 KQQQSRKVSV
+48 KQQQSGKVKV
-58 LVSRIADIRFTVVNS
+58 LVSRIADIKFIVVAN

-105 CIKNERFPRVF
+105 CVKNERFPRVF

-124 GSTYFG
+124 GSIYFG
-130 PYPSVMTAKTLL
+130 PYPSVQTAKTLL

-147 LYPIRNCKLILK
+147 LYPIRNCKLVLK
-159 EENIKNN
+159 EENINN
-166 HYRPC
+166 GHYRPC
-171 LEYHVGNCKAPCDG
+171 LEYHIGNCKAPCDG
-185 SVDEEEYDSMIIN
+185 SIDEEEYRQMILN
-198 IKKVIKGNIQEVL
+198 VKKVIKGNIQEVL
-211 RDMKSKMMAYA
+211 RDMKTQMMAHA
-222 AKLEFE
+222 DKLEFE

-243 HAKSVVCSNTAYD
+243 HAKSVVCSNTIFD
-256 MEVFSFEDADNSFY
+256 LEVFSFEDAGTSFY

-280 IIQSHSLEIK
+280 IIQSHSIEMK
-290 RKLEESPEE
+290 RKLDEAPEE

-310 MNSDEEADAFD
+310 M
-321 ASLHEDCKDT
+321 
-331 LNVSIDTEADALN
+331 
-344 VSTIMQNAESK
+344 MES
-355 INRNIKE
+355 NNIKE
-362 IIVPIELNINIEGV
+362 ILIPIDIDIKIEGV
-376 RFTIP
+376 KFTVP
-381 QRGEKREILE
+381 QRGERFDILE
-391 LSQRNAK
+391 LSRRNAK
-398 QYRLEVEKLRTLVD
+398 QYRLEVEKLKTLVD
-412 PERHTKRILSQM
+412 PERHTKRILNQM
-424 KEDLKL
+424 KEDLRL

-444 FQGDYAVAAMTQFV
+444 FHGDYAVAAMTQFV

-483 MEEIIYRRYSRLLNE
+483 MEEILHRRYSRLLNE

-525 GLYGKISIIGIAEK
+525 GLFGKINIIGIAEK

-596 GIGKQT
+596 GVGRQT

-607 LELKSVK
+607 LKLKSVK
-614 NIKDASLETLEGIIG
+614 NIKETDLETLEKIVG
-629 KAKAKIVWEYYWSTK
+629 KAKARIVWEHFNIPSE
-644 NVH
+644 N

>member
-105 CIKNERFPRVF
+105 CVKNERFPRVF
-116 LTRKKVND
+116 LTRKKDND
-124 GSTYFG
+124 GSIFFG

-147 LYPIRNCKLILK
+147 LYPIRNCKLNLRQEYID
-159 EENIKNN
+159 NG

-185 SVDEEEYDSMIIN
+185 SIDEEEYREMISN

-211 RDMKSKMMAYA
+211 RDMKSQMMAHA

-228 QAQVIKDKYDLLENY
+228 QAQAIKDKYELLENY
-243 HAKSVVCSNTAYD
+243 RARSVVCSNSLFD
-256 MEVFSFEDADNSFY
+256 MEVFSYEDAGNSFY

-280 IIQSHSLEIK
+280 IIQSHSFEMK
-290 RKLEESPEE
+290 RKLDETVEE
-299 LLSIAI
+299 LLTLAI
-305 VEIHQ
+305 VELHQ
-310 MNSDEEADAFD
+310 MNE
-321 ASLHEDCKDT
+321 
-331 LNVSIDTEADALN
+331 NN
-344 VSTIMQNAESK
+344 
-355 INRNIKE
+355 NIKE
-362 IIVPIELNINIEGV
+362 IIVPTELEIEFEGV
-376 RFTIP
+376 RLTVP
-381 QRGEKREILE
+381 KRGEKFEVLE

-412 PERHTKRILSQM
+412 PERHTKRILNQM
-424 KEDLKL
+424 KKDLKL

-525 GLYGKISIIGIAEK
+525 GLFGKISIIGIAEK

-556 RSETLKVIQH
+556 RSETMKVIQH

-614 NIKDASLETLEGIIG
+614 NIKEASLETLEKIIG
-629 KAKAKIVWEYYWSTK
+629 KAKAKVVWEYFQKTIKHS
-644 NVH
+644 

>member
-1 MISDKIKS
+1 MNDKIKS

-19 VYRYYDDK
+19 VYRYYDEKD
-27 GEIIYVGKA
+27 EIIYVGKA
-36 KNLKRRVHSYFN
+36 KNLKRRVSSYFN
-48 KQQQSRKVSV
+48 KQQQSGKVKV
-58 LVSRIADIRFTVVNS
+58 LVSRIADIKFTVVNN

-105 CIKNERFPRVF
+105 CVKNERFPRVF

-124 GSTYFG
+124 GSIYFG
-130 PYPSVMTAKTLL
+130 PYPSVTVAKTFL
-142 EMLRQ
+142 EMLRK

-159 EENIKNN
+159 EEHIYNG

-171 LEYHVGNCKAPCDG
+171 LEYHIGNCKAPCDG
-185 SVDEEEYDSMIIN
+185 SISEEDYRQMILN
-198 IKKVIKGNIQEVL
+198 VKKVIKGNIQEVL
-211 RDMKSKMMAYA
+211 KDMKAQMMEHASR
-222 AKLEFE
+222 LEFE

-243 HAKSVVCSNTAYD
+243 HAKSVVCSNTLFD
-256 MEVFSFEDADNSFY
+256 IEVFSYEDAGNSFY

-280 IIQSHSLEIK
+280 IIQSHSFEIK
-290 RKLEESPEE
+290 RKLDETAEE
-299 LLSIAI
+299 LMSIAI
-305 VEIHQ
+305 IEVRQ
-310 MNSDEEADAFD
+310 M
-321 ASLHEDCKDT
+321 
-331 LNVSIDTEADALN
+331 
-344 VSTIMQNAESK
+344 MESH
-355 INRNIKE
+355 NIKE
-362 IIVPIELNINIEGV
+362 IIVPIDLDIKLEGV
-376 RFTIP
+376 KFTVP
-381 QRGEKREILE
+381 QRGEKLDILQ

-398 QYRLEVEKLRTLVD
+398 QYRIETEKLRTLVD
-412 PERHTKRILSQM
+412 PERHTKRILNQM
-424 KEDLKL
+424 KDDLNL

-483 MEEIIYRRYSRLLNE
+483 MEEIIYRRYRRLLDE
-498 NQRLPDLIVVDGG
+498 EQRLPDLIVVDGG

-525 GLYGKISIIGIAEK
+525 GLFGKISIIGIAEK

-614 NIKDASLETLEGIIG
+614 NIKEASLEILEKIVG
-629 KAKAKIVWEYYWSTK
+629 KAKAKIVKEYFDKTSAE
-644 NVH
+644 

>member
-1 MISDKIKS
+1 MITSLHVRQVNIMDISDKIKS

-19 VYRYYDDK
+19 VYQYFDEK

-36 KNLKRRVHSYFN
+36 KNLKRRVSSYFN
-48 KQQQSRKVSV
+48 KQQQSGKVRV
-58 LVSRIADIRFTVVNS
+58 LVSRIADIRFTVVAN

-105 CIKNERFPRVF
+105 CVKNERFPRVF

-124 GSTYFG
+124 GSIYFG

-159 EENIKNN
+159 EENINN
-166 HYRPC
+166 GHYRPC
-171 LEYHVGNCKAPCDG
+171 LEYHIGNCKAPCDG
-185 SVDEEEYDSMIIN
+185 SISEEDYRQMILN
-198 IKKVIKGNIQEVL
+198 VKKVIKGNIHEVL
-211 RDMKSKMMAYA
+211 RDMKSQMMAHA
-222 AKLEFE
+222 DKLEFE
-228 QAQVIKDKYDLLENY
+228 QAQVIKNKYDLLENY
-243 HAKSVVCSNTAYD
+243 HAKSVVCSNTIFD
-256 MEVFSFEDADNSFY
+256 MEVFSYEDSNSSFY

-280 IIQSHSLEIK
+280 IIQSHSFEIK
-290 RKLEESPEE
+290 RKLDESAEE
-299 LLSIAI
+299 LLSMAV
-305 VEIHQ
+305 VEVRQ
-310 MNSDEEADAFD
+310 M
-321 ASLHEDCKDT
+321 
-331 LNVSIDTEADALN
+331 
-344 VSTIMQNAESK
+344 MES
-355 INRNIKE
+355 NDIKE
-362 IIVPIELNINIEGV
+362 IIVPIELDINIEGI
-376 RFTIP
+376 RFTVP
-381 QRGEKREILE
+381 KRGERYDLLE
-391 LSQRNAK
+391 LSQRNAR
-398 QYRLEVEKLRTLVD
+398 QYRLETEKLRALVD
-412 PERHTKRILSQM
+412 PERHTKRILNQM
-424 KEDLKL
+424 KNDLRL
-430 PVLPEV
+430 PVTPEV

-444 FQGDYAVAAMTQFV
+444 FQGDYAVAAMVQFV

-483 MEEIIYRRYSRLLNE
+483 MEEIIYRRYKRLLDE
-498 NQRLPDLIVVDGG
+498 GMRLPNLIVVDGG

-556 RSETLKVIQH
+556 RSESLKVIQH

-614 NIKDASLETLEGIIG
+614 NIKESSLETLEKIIG
-629 KAKAKIVWEYYWSTK
+629 KAKAKIVWEYF
-644 NVH
+644 NHE

>member
-36 KNLKRRVHSYFN
+36 KNLKRRVSSYFN
-48 KQQQSRKVSV
+48 KQQSGKVKV
-58 LVSRIADIRFTVVNS
+58 LVSRIADIKFIVVDN

-80 ENNFIKQYKP
+80 ENNMIKQYKP
-90 RYNILLKDDKTYPWI
+90 RYNIMLKDDKTYPWI
-105 CIKNERFPRVF
+105 CVKNERFPRVY

-124 GSTYFG
+124 GSIYFG
-130 PYPSVMTAKTLL
+130 PYPSVMTARTLL

-159 EENIKNN
+159 EENINN
-166 HYRPC
+166 GHYRPC
-171 LEYHVGNCKAPCDG
+171 LEYHIGNCKAPCDG
-185 SVDEEEYDSMIIN
+185 SISEDDYREMIQN
-198 IKKVIKGNIQEVL
+198 IKRVIKGNIQEVL
-211 RDMKSKMMAYA
+211 KDMKAQMMDHASR
-222 AKLEFE
+222 LEFE
-228 QAQVIKDKYDLLENY
+228 QAQVIKDKYDILENY
-243 HAKSVVCSNTAYD
+243 HAKSVVCSNSLFD
-256 MEVFSFEDADNSFY
+256 MEVFSYEDAGNSFY

-280 IIQSHSLEIK
+280 IIQSHSFEIK
-290 RKLEESPEE
+290 RKLDETPEE
-299 LLSIAI
+299 LLSMAI
-305 VEIHQ
+305 VEVRQ
-310 MNSDEEADAFD
+310 M
-321 ASLHEDCKDT
+321 
-331 LNVSIDTEADALN
+331 
-344 VSTIMQNAESK
+344 MESH
-355 INRNIKE
+355 NIKE
-362 IIVPIELNINIEGV
+362 IIVPTDLDIKLEGV
-376 RFTIP
+376 KFTIP
-381 QRGEKREILE
+381 QRGEKLDILE

-398 QYRLEVEKLRTLVD
+398 QYRLDTEKLRTLVD
-412 PERHTKRILSQM
+412 PERHTKRILNQM
-424 KEDLKL
+424 KDDLNL

-483 MEEIIYRRYSRLLNE
+483 MEEIVYRRYKRLLDE
-498 NQRLPDLIVVDGG
+498 GQRLPDLIVVDGG

-614 NIKDASLETLEGIIG
+614 NIKDSDLDTLEKIIG
-629 KAKAKIVWEYYWSTK
+629 KAKAGIIYNYFR
-644 NVH
+644 NL

>member
-19 VYRYYDDK
+19 VYQYFDDK

-36 KNLKRRVHSYFN
+36 KNLKRRVSSYFN
-48 KQQQSRKVSV
+48 KQQQSGKVKV
-58 LVSRIADIRFTVVNS
+58 LVSRIADIKFTVVAN

-105 CIKNERFPRVF
+105 CVKNERFPRVF

-124 GSTYFG
+124 GSIYFG

-142 EMLRQ
+142 EILRQ
-147 LYPIRNCKLILK
+147 LYPIRNCKLVLK
-159 EENIKNN
+159 EENIRNG

-171 LEYHVGNCKAPCDG
+171 LEYHIGNCKAPCDG
-185 SVDEEEYDSMIIN
+185 SIDEEEYREMIHN
-198 IKKVIKGNIQEVL
+198 VKKVIKGNINEVL
-211 RDMKSKMMAYA
+211 RDMKSQMMAYA

-243 HAKSVVCSNTAYD
+243 HAKSVVCSNTIFD
-256 MEVFSFEDADNSFY
+256 MEVFSFDDTGASFY

-280 IIQSHSLEIK
+280 IIQSHSIEMK
-290 RKLEESPEE
+290 RKLDETPEE

-310 MNSDEEADAFD
+310 M
-321 ASLHEDCKDT
+321 
-331 LNVSIDTEADALN
+331 
-344 VSTIMQNAESK
+344 MES
-355 INRNIKE
+355 NNIKE
-362 IIVPIELNINIEGV
+362 ILVPIELDIKIEGV
-376 RFTIP
+376 RFTVP
-381 QRGEKREILE
+381 QRGEKYEILE
-391 LSQRNAK
+391 LSRRNAK
-398 QYRLEVEKLRTLVD
+398 QYRLETEKLKTLVD
-412 PERHTKRILSQM
+412 PERHTKRILNQM
-424 KEDLKL
+424 KEDLRL
-430 PVLPEV
+430 PALPEV

-483 MEEIIYRRYSRLLNE
+483 MEEILYRRYSRLLNE

-518 VKILQQL
+518 VKVLQQL

-577 HHRKKFEKGFI
+577 HHRKKFEKGFL

-614 NIKDASLETLEGIIG
+614 NIKEADLETLEKIIG
-629 KAKAKIVWEYYWSTK
+629 KAKGKVVWEYFRTTI
-644 NVH
+644 V

>member
-1 MISDKIKS
+1 MNDKIKS

-36 KNLKRRVHSYFN
+36 KNLKRRVSSYFN
-48 KQQQSRKVSV
+48 KNQSGKVKV
-58 LVSRIADIRFTVVNS
+58 LVSRIADIKFIVVDN

-80 ENNFIKQYKP
+80 ENNMIKQYKP
-90 RYNILLKDDKTYPWI
+90 RYNIMLKDDKTYPWI
-105 CIKNERFPRVF
+105 CVKNERFPRVY

-124 GSTYFG
+124 GSIYFG
-130 PYPSVMTAKTLL
+130 PYPSVMTARTLL

-159 EENIKNN
+159 EENIVNG

-171 LEYHVGNCKAPCDG
+171 LEYHIGNCKAPCDG
-185 SVDEEEYDSMIIN
+185 SISEEEYREMIQN
-198 IKKVIKGNIQEVL
+198 IKRVIKGNIQEVL
-211 RDMKSKMMAYA
+211 KDMKAQMMDHASR
-222 AKLEFE
+222 LEFE
-228 QAQVIKDKYDLLENY
+228 QAQVIKDKYDILENY
-243 HAKSVVCSNTAYD
+243 HAKSVVCSNSLFD
-256 MEVFSFEDADNSFY
+256 MEVFSYEDAGNSFY

-280 IIQSHSLEIK
+280 IIQSHSFELK
-290 RKLEESPEE
+290 RKLDESVEE
-299 LLSIAI
+299 LLSMAI
-305 VEIHQ
+305 VEVRQ
-310 MNSDEEADAFD
+310 M
-321 ASLHEDCKDT
+321 
-331 LNVSIDTEADALN
+331 
-344 VSTIMQNAESK
+344 MESH
-355 INRNIKE
+355 NIKE
-362 IIVPIELNINIEGV
+362 IIVPTELDIKLEGV
-376 RFTIP
+376 KFTIP
-381 QRGEKREILE
+381 QRGEKLDILE

-398 QYRLEVEKLRTLVD
+398 QYRLDTEKLRTLVD
-412 PERHTKRILSQM
+412 PERHTKRILNQM
-424 KEDLKL
+424 KDDLNL

-483 MEEIIYRRYSRLLNE
+483 MEEIIYRRYKRLLDE
-498 NQRLPDLIVVDGG
+498 EQRLPDLIVVDGG

-525 GLYGKISIIGIAEK
+525 GLFGKISIIGIAEK

-577 HHRKKFEKGFI
+577 HHRKKFEKGFL

-614 NIKDASLETLEGIIG
+614 NIKEASLETLENIIG
-629 KAKAKIVWEYYWSTK
+629 KAKAKIVWEYFNKTSAE
-644 NVH
+644 

>member
-1 MISDKIKS
+1 MNISDKIKS

-105 CIKNERFPRVF
+105 CIKNEKFPRVF

-147 LYPIRNCKLILK
+147 LYPIRNCKLILRQ
-159 EENIKNN
+159 ENIKNG

-171 LEYHVGNCKAPCDG
+171 LEYHIGNCKAPCDG
-185 SVDEEEYDSMIIN
+185 SISEDDYNEMIYN
-198 IKKVIKGNIQEVL
+198 VKKVIKGNIQEVL
-211 RDMKSKMMAYA
+211 RDMKSKMMAHA

-228 QAQVIKDKYDLLENY
+228 QAQAIKDKYDLLENY
-243 HAKSVVCSNTAYD
+243 HAKSVVCSNTAHD
-256 MEVFSFEDADNSFY
+256 MEVFSFEDADASFY
-270 VNYMKIVEGA
+270 INYMKIVEGA

-290 RKLEESPEE
+290 RKLEETPEE
-299 LLSIAI
+299 LLSMAI
-305 VEIHQ
+305 IEIHQ
-310 MNSDEEADAFD
+310 MNAGTDSDTD
-321 ASLHEDCKDT
+321 SH
-331 LNVSIDTEADALN
+331 
-344 VSTIMQNAESK
+344 
-355 INRNIKE
+355 INKGKKNRE
-362 IIVPIELNINIEGV
+362 IIIPIELDINIEGV
-376 RFTIP
+376 HFSVP
-381 QRGEKREILE
+381 QRGEKFEILE

-398 QYRLEVEKLRTLVD
+398 QYRLEMEKLRTLVD
-412 PERHTKRILSQM
+412 PERHTKRILNQM

-525 GLYGKISIIGIAEK
+525 GLFGKISIIGIAEK

-614 NIKDASLETLEGIIG
+614 NIKEASIETLESIVG
-629 KAKAKIVWEYYWSTK
+629 KAKAKIVWEHFK
-644 NVH
+644 EVL

>member
-19 VYRYYDDK
+19 VYRYYDEKD
-27 GEIIYVGKA
+27 EIIYVGKA
-36 KNLKRRVHSYFN
+36 KNLKRRVSSYFN
-48 KQQQSRKVSV
+48 KQQQSGKVKV
-58 LVSRIADIRFTVVNS
+58 LVSRIADIKFTVVNN

-105 CIKNERFPRVF
+105 CVKNERFPRVF

-124 GSTYFG
+124 GSIYFG
-130 PYPSVMTAKTLL
+130 PYPSVTVAKTFL
-142 EMLRQ
+142 EMLRK

-159 EENIKNN
+159 EEHIYNG

-171 LEYHVGNCKAPCDG
+171 LEYHIGNCKAPCDG
-185 SVDEEEYDSMIIN
+185 SISEEDYRQMILN
-198 IKKVIKGNIQEVL
+198 VKKVIKGNIQEVL
-211 RDMKSKMMAYA
+211 KDMKAQMMDHASR
-222 AKLEFE
+222 LEFE

-243 HAKSVVCSNTAYD
+243 HAKSVVCSNTIFD
-256 MEVFSFEDADNSFY
+256 IEVFSYEDAGNSFY

-280 IIQSHSLEIK
+280 IIQSHSFEIK
-290 RKLEESPEE
+290 RKLDETAEE
-299 LLSIAI
+299 LMSIAI
-305 VEIHQ
+305 IEVRQ
-310 MNSDEEADAFD
+310 M
-321 ASLHEDCKDT
+321 
-331 LNVSIDTEADALN
+331 
-344 VSTIMQNAESK
+344 MESH
-355 INRNIKE
+355 NIKE
-362 IIVPIELNINIEGV
+362 IIVPIDLDIKLDGV
-376 RFTIP
+376 KFTVP
-381 QRGEKREILE
+381 QRGEKLDILQ

-398 QYRLEVEKLRTLVD
+398 QYRIETEKLRTLVD
-412 PERHTKRILSQM
+412 PERHTKRILNQM
-424 KEDLKL
+424 KDDLNL

-483 MEEIIYRRYSRLLNE
+483 MEEIIYRRYKRLLDE
-498 NQRLPDLIVVDGG
+498 EQRLPDLIVVDGG

-525 GLYGKISIIGIAEK
+525 GLFGKISIIGIAEK

-614 NIKDASLETLEGIIG
+614 NIKEANLETLERIVG
-629 KAKAKIVWEYYWSTK
+629 KAKAKIVKEYFDKTSAE
-644 NVH
+644 